1 MAGLTPQE
9 NKRYNELKKQFTDI
23 GIQSVLSSFSID
35 STIRRKDLLDAFE
48 SLLPMNLPIGPS
60 PAVLSMSWLK
70 EQKEKPTIVQKVGM
84 ERGEDLFEIIDP
96 EIHND

>member
-9 NKRYNELKKQFTDI
+9 NKRYKELKKQFTEI

-35 STIRRKDLLDAFE
+35 STIRRRDLLDAFE

-60 PAVLSMSWLK
+60 PAVLSMSWLL

-84 ERGEDLFEIIDP
+84 ERGEDLFELIDQ
-96 EIHND
+96 ENYNE